1 MTPVKST
8 GCAPHVA
15 EALGILVGGGPA
27 PGINGVI
34 ASAAMEAFKC
44 GLRAIGIYDGYR
56 DLAAGGIPETVE
68 LTFDKVSRIH
78 TSGGSIL
85 RTSRTNPAKDEATL
99 ERCILSL
106 AALDLRYLVCIGG
119 DDTTYGAARIAER
132 TRGRIGVA
140 TVPKTIDND
149 LPLPENAPTFGFET
163 ARSVGA
169 GILESLMEDA
179 RTTARWY
186 VVVCMGRKSGS
197 LALGMCKAAGSTL
210 AVLPE
215 EFAERATLASVSDT
229 IVGAIVKRHALGR
242 RHGVAVVAEGIAE
255 RIWEDVFGA
264 SDLGHDSFGNVRLA
278 DVPLGTVLRDAIRN
292 RLAAIGVDS
301 DLHAKD
307 IGYEL
312 RCAKPVPFDVD
323 YTRTLGFG
331 AVRYLVKGGS
341 GALIALESGRI
352 RPLDLADLVDPQ
364 TGRIRT
370 RQVDRSTE
378 AYRVARDYM
387 VYLEPADFTD
397 GEKLAALCAQ
407 TNLNREEFR
416 ANFEY
421 VALPYGLVGCLAFA
435 AGAFQPSVLLRY
447 RAKCKGPALNATGL
461 SLN

>member
-1 MTPVKST
+1 
-8 GCAPHVA
+8 VA
-15 EALGILVGGGPA
+15 ETLAILVGGGPA

-56 DLAAGGIPETVE
+56 DLAAGRPPQTLE
-68 LTFDKVSRIH
+68 LTFDQVSRIH

-85 RTSRTNPAKDEATL
+85 RTSRTNPARDDATL
-99 ERCILSL
+99 ERCVASL
-106 AALDLRYLVCIGG
+106 DALDVCYLVCIGG

-132 TRGRIGVA
+132 TQGRIGVA

-197 LALGMCKAAGSTL
+197 LSLGMCKAAGSTL

-215 EFAERATLASVSDT
+215 EFPEKATLGAVRDT
-229 IVGAIVKRHALGR
+229 IVGAIVKRRAFGR

-255 RIWEDVFGA
+255 RVWDDIFKSNEHL
-264 SDLGHDSFGNVRLA
+264 SRDSFGNVPLA
-278 DVPLGTVLRDAIRN
+278 DVPLGTILREAIRS
-292 RLAAIGVDS
+292 RLDAIGVDS
-301 DLHAKD
+301 VIHAKD

-312 RCAKPVPFDVD
+312 RCAKPVSFDVD
-323 YTRTLGFG
+323 YTRTLGYG
-331 AVRYLVKGGS
+331 AVRYLLDGGS
-341 GALIALESGRI
+341 GALIALEGGRV
-352 RPLDLADLVDPQ
+352 RPLALDDLLDPA

-370 RQVDRSTE
+370 RQVDLTTE

-387 VYLEPADFTD
+387 VYLEPSDFTN
-397 GEKLAALCAQ
+397 EPRLAALASQ
-407 TNLNREEFR
+407 TNLDAAHFR
-416 ANFEY
+416 AQFEA
-421 VALPYGLVGCLAFA
+421 VAR
-435 AGAFQPSVLLRY
+435 S
-447 RAKCKGPALNATGL
+447 
-461 SLN
+461 

>member
-1 MTPVKST
+1 M
-8 GCAPHVA
+8 A
-15 EALGILVGGGPA
+15 ETLAILVGGGPA

-44 GLRAIGIYDGYR
+44 GLRAVGIYDGYR
-56 DLAAGGIPETVE
+56 DLAAGRTPQTLE
-68 LTFDKVSRIH
+68 LAFDQVSRIH

-85 RTSRTNPAKDEATL
+85 RTSRTNPAKDEAAL
-99 ERCILSL
+99 QRCVDSL
-106 AALDLRYLVCIGG
+106 TALDVRYLVCIGG

-132 TRGRIGVA
+132 TRGRIGIA

-186 VVVCMGRKSGS
+186 VVVAMGRKSGS

-215 EFAERATLASVSDT
+215 EFPEKATLAAVRDT
-229 IVGAIVKRHALGR
+229 IVGAIVKRRSVGR

-255 RIWEDVFGA
+255 HIWDDVLSPGENLA
-264 SDLGHDSFGNVRLA
+264 RDSFGNVPLA
-278 DVPLGTVLRDAIRN
+278 EVPLGIVLRDAVRE
-292 RLAAIGVDS
+292 RLGAIGVES
-301 DLHAKD
+301 VVHAKD

-323 YTRTLGFG
+323 YTRTLGYG
-331 AVRYLVKGGS
+331 AVRYLVDGGS
-341 GALIALESGRI
+341 GALIALEGGNVK
-352 RPLDLADLVDPQ
+352 PLDLEDLLDPV

-370 RQVDRSTE
+370 RQVDLTTE

-387 VYLEPADFTD
+387 VYLEPGDFTD
-397 GEKLAALCAQ
+397 RTRLTALAAQ
-407 TNLNREEFR
+407 TNLDADAFR
-416 ANFEY
+416 RQFES
-421 VALPYGLVGCLAFA
+421 VALP
-435 AGAFQPSVLLRY
+435 
-447 RAKCKGPALNATGL
+447 
-461 SLN
+461 